1 VNFFE
6 LFLLGKT
13 LSPNIRQVEHLVVLV
28 GQLNGLTDQAAPLA
42 LDTAG
47 CPVEA
52 QCRLVILPGVDRAR
66 LEVATRA
73 VHLDS
78 APIGKFVMPAPLSGA
93 EMF

>member
-1 VNFFE
+1 MKFFE
-6 LFLLGKT
+6 LFLLGET
-13 LSPNIRQVEHLVVLV
+13 LSPNIRQVELLVVLV
-28 GQLNGLTDQAAPLA
+28 GQLYRLADQATPLA

-78 APIGKFVMPAPLSGA
+78 IPIGKFVMPAPLLGA

>member
-6 LFLLGKT
+6 LFLLGET
-13 LSPNIRQVEHLVVLV
+13 LSPNIRQVELLVVLV
-28 GQLNGLTDQAAPLA
+28 GQLYRLADQVAPFA

-47 CPVEA
+47 CPVKA

-73 VHLDS
+73 VHLGS
-78 APIGKFVMPAPLSGA
+78 IPIGKFVMLALLPGA